1 MLRPPSDFY
10 EVTDCDML
18 KLEVK
23 QSQLPVGEG
32 LFATQPIAEGEILG
46 EYRGIV
52 IHAEYCNH
60 EYYATEDKMVSVN
73 SKYCVLG
80 RTITAKANDI
90 IRFEPENYET
100 EEFKELRNL
109 KTLPDLPGL
118 SRNC

>member
-10 EVTDCDML
+10 EYEDSDAC

-23 QSQLPVGEG
+23 QSTLPVGEG
-32 LFATQPIAEGEILG
+32 LFATQAIAEGEMIG

-52 IHAEYCNH
+52 IEATYCNH

-80 RTITAKANDI
+80 RTSVAKANDI
-90 IRFEPENYET
+90 IRFEP
-100 EEFKELRNL
+100 
-109 KTLPDLPGL
+109 
-118 SRNC
+118 